1 MAKFLYSSLFDNGT
15 LSAVVDNDIDRQA
28 QAGRVAIVFVEAMK
42 AKYGVNVPPTKAKFL
57 EFRNAHV
64 KFASLPAEERAKQD
78 EKPVLWVPGH
88 LLRSKCYG
96 AMDAIAAGLTA
107 CERMADSADWV
118 ALFAPAPKPKAA
130 QVANPAVSL
139 PAPTATFPALGAAPK
154 ASASPTSTGLDPA
167 FGSHPMTQV
176 EMAEALAAQLK
187 AGLVPES
194 IWLTLVQAHN
204 AGQTKATPPARKLTT
219 VTAPAL
225 ATADDTAPF

>member
-15 LSAVVDNDIDRQA
+15 LSAVVDNEIDRQA
-28 QAGRVAIVFVEAMK
+28 SSGRVALVFVEAMK
-42 AKYGVNVPPTKAKFL
+42 TKYGVNVPATKSKFL

-118 ALFAPAPKPKAA
+118 VLFAPAQKPKAA
-130 QVANPAVSL
+130 TVPKT
-139 PAPTATFPALGAAPK
+139 APTLPVPVATFPALGASPKTSPAP
-154 ASASPTSTGLDPA
+154 ATAPA
-167 FGSHPMTQV
+167 TAPAVQV
-176 EMAEALAAQLK
+176 SLADAIDVIEAALK
-187 AGLVPES
+187 AGTVPGDMVLR
-194 IWLTLVQAHN
+194 LTRAIS
-204 AGQTKATPPARKLTT
+204 ASAKATMPAQKVEQSELLP
-219 VTAPAL
+219 V
-225 ATADDTAPF
+225 DDTATF

>member
-42 AKYGVNVPPTKAKFL
+42 AKYGVSVPATKSKFL

-64 KFASLPAEERAKQD
+64 KFASLSAEERAKQD

-88 LLRSKCYG
+88 LLRSKCFG

-130 QVANPAVSL
+130 AVPKTAPTL
-139 PAPTATFPALGAAPK
+139 PAPVATFPALGASPKTAPTT
-154 ASASPTSTGLDPA
+154 APA
-167 FGSHPMTQV
+167 VTVSLADAV
-176 EMAEALAAQLK
+176 DVIEAALK
-187 AGLVPES
+187 AGTVPGDMVLR
-194 IWLTLVQAHN
+194 LTRAI
-204 AGQTKATPPARKLTT
+204 AASAKATMPTQKAEQPELSP
-219 VTAPAL
+219 V
-225 ATADDTAPF
+225 DDTAPF